1 MRFARDCTGIACSR
15 VMNIKAVWPIT
26 VLVSKRKK
34 KKKIKKKKEKK
45 TRISPIRNRS
55 ILGRDFNIT
64 KLLVTRITVLRRYN
78 SSDNSVVPP
87 K

>member
-34 KKKIKKKKEKK
+34 KKKRKEKEKEKRERKKEKEK
-45 TRISPIRNRS
+45 RLVSLLYEIVLFLAE
-55 ILGRDFNIT
+55 ILT
-64 KLLVTRITVLRRYN
+64 
-78 SSDNSVVPP
+78 
-87 K
+87 